1 MSKPKKQNQQNN
13 PGQNFSGLDWNSIIQ
28 PSMRLNQALRKKDL
42 KKMEISFEDGITRI
56 VLHVQIEQK
65 VVQMGVPEYRAYR
78 ELKNAENTFNIRLES
93 LNKRIKSRQELR
105 GLELKADCMETLDTF
120 IEHLNPEIRKL
131 LMMTEKGYK
140 SFRVQQ
146 KATQPSAERANAD
159 AQKASA

>member
-1 MSKPKKQNQQNN
+1 
-13 PGQNFSGLDWNSIIQ
+13 
-28 PSMRLNQALRKKDL
+28 
-42 KKMEISFEDGITRI
+42 
-56 VLHVQIEQK
+56 
-65 VVQMGVPEYRAYR
+65 
-78 ELKNAENTFNIRLES
+78 
-93 LNKRIKSRQELR
+93 
-105 GLELKADCMETLDTF
+105 METLDTF